1 MLFNS
6 FNFLCIFLPITLL
19 LYYGLLSVSA
29 GGGQLSVLIVAG
41 FVFYACN
48 HLEFLALLIASGL
61 INGCF
66 SYWSQNS
73 TTLSKRR
80 FFALMGVVLNLC
92 LLGFFKYGKLIY
104 GTFFSTGDIG
114 DWILALPLPIGI
126 SFYTFQ
132 GISLLMDVMRNDHN
146 FFAERKLDFKTHI
159 IHTVFFLSFFP
170 HSVAGPIVKSYYF
183 LPQIQRKYFHDI
195 NFVKVFKILIVGFFL
210 KVVIADN
217 IQNYTFWIAYPYF
230 LSAGTVQLWIM
241 MIGYSVQIFADFAGY
256 SLIAIGIAALF
267 GYHLPDNF
275 NFPYVSTSFREFWR
289 RWHMSLSAW
298 LREYLYFSLGG
309 NRKGKVRTYV
319 NLMLVMFLGGFWHG
333 AAWNYLAWGGVHGI
347 LLAIERYFLN
357 TKPGIFFTNLEAC
370 NKVVSFCH
378 WIIVFM
384 MVSWAWL
391 FFKLPDFSQALAYTQ
406 AMFTISA
413 ANKIGSKD
421 VIYFCIMYYSLPVL
435 AYHLIY
441 YYELPQ
447 YIKKWK
453 AYESI
458 IYAVMLL
465 LILGNGGTSSAF
477 IYFQF

>member
-19 LYYGLLSVSA
+19 LYYGLPSVCA
-29 GGGQLSVLIVAG
+29 GGGQLSVLMLAG

-48 HLEFLALLIASGL
+48 HLEFLVLLIASGL

-66 SYWSQNS
+66 SYWAQSSAYITQ
-73 TTLSKRR
+73 RR
-80 FFALMGVVLNLC
+80 FFALAGVVLNLC

-104 GTFFSTGDIG
+104 GTFFTIGNSG

-132 GISLLMDVMRNDHN
+132 GISLLIDVMRNDHN
-146 FFAERKLDFKTHI
+146 YFAERRMDFRRHLTQ
-159 IHTVFFLSFFP
+159 TVFFLSFFP

-183 LPQIQRKYFHDI
+183 LPQIERKYFRDI
-195 NFVKVFKILIVGFFL
+195 AYERVFKILILGFFL
-210 KVVIADN
+210 KVVVADN

-230 LSAGTVQLWIM
+230 LSAGSVQLLVM

-275 NFPYVSTSFREFWR
+275 NFPYVSASFREFWR

-319 NLMLVMFLGGFWHG
+319 NLMLVMVLGGFWHG
-333 AAWNYLAWGGVHGI
+333 AAWNYLAWGGVHGA
-347 LLAIERYFLN
+347 LLAVERFFMN
-357 TKPGIFFTNLEAC
+357 TQAGSCFMSWESR
-370 NKVVSFCH
+370 NKIIKFSH
-378 WIIVFM
+378 WAIVFLL
-384 MVSWAWL
+384 VSWAWL
-391 FFKLPDFSQALAYTQ
+391 FFKLPEFSQALAYTK
-406 AMFTISA
+406 AMFTVWTTGNLGI
-413 ANKIGSKD
+413 NE
-421 VIYFCIMYYSLPVL
+421 VTFFCLIYSLPVL

-447 YIKKWK
+447 RIKFWK
-453 AYESI
+453 KCEPVM
-458 IYAVMLL
+458 YALLLL
-465 LILGNGGTSSAF
+465 LIFGNGGTSNAF